1 MPHVASFFMNNSEF
15 DVIKKYFSFPST
27 RDDVDIAGGD
37 DCAAVTVPPGNKLLI
52 TTDTL
57 ISGVHFPED
66 TSPED
71 IAYKS
76 LMVNLSD
83 LAAMGATPAW
93 VTLAITLPDINA
105 AWLAAF
111 SQGFSSVLT
120 AFNIS
125 LIGGDTTKG
134 ALSITIQA
142 MGLCD
147 QDQLMRRDKAKPGDK
162 VFVTGFLG
170 DAAVGL
176 KAIVGGL
183 NDEKLSACIDRLNRP
198 EARVGFAE
206 ELTQYVRCAIDLSD
220 GLAADLGHILD
231 ASDCGA
237 RIQLSDVALSSAA
250 QYYFTRYNRS
260 LTDWSMVIAQGDDYE
275 LCFTASSDNE
285 SEIKSLADKHRL
297 KLSCIGVVT
306 QEKKLEFMTA
316 DNEIVKFP
324 DTGFK
329 HF

>member
-1 MPHVASFFMNNSEF
+1 MNNSEF
-15 DVIKKYFSFPST
+15 DVIKKYFSFSSD
-27 RDDVDIAGGD
+27 RDDVVIAAGD
-37 DCAAVTVPPGNKLLI
+37 DCAAVTVSPGKKLLI

-57 ISGVHFPED
+57 ISGVHFPEE

-93 VTLAITLPDINA
+93 VTLAITLPNIDE
-105 AWLAAF
+105 AWLSAF
-111 SQGFSSVLT
+111 SLEFSSVLS

-147 QDQLMRRDKAKPGDK
+147 ENRMMRRDRAKPGDK

-176 KAIVGGL
+176 KAVVGGL
-183 NDEKLSACIDRLNRP
+183 NDEKLSACVERLNRP
-198 EARVGFAE
+198 EARASFAE

-220 GLAADLGHILD
+220 GLAADLGHVLD
-231 ASDCGA
+231 ASSCGA
-237 RIQLSDVALSSAA
+237 RIQLSDVPISLAA
-250 QYYFTRYNRS
+250 RYYFIRYNIS
-260 LTDWSMVIAQGDDYE
+260 VTDWSMVIAQGDDYE
-275 LCFTASSDNE
+275 LCFTASTDDE
-285 SEIKSLADKHRL
+285 SAIKTLAEKHRL

-306 QEKKLEFMTA
+306 QETKLEFIAA
-316 DNEIVKFP
+316 DNEIMKFP

-329 HF
+329 HFS

>member
-1 MPHVASFFMNNSEF
+1 MNSSEF
-15 DVIKKYFSFPST
+15 DVIKKYFNIPSV
-27 RDDVDIAGGD
+27 RDDVVIAAGD
-37 DCAAVTVPPGNKLLI
+37 DCAAVTVPSGKKLLI

-66 TSPED
+66 TLPED

-83 LAAMGATPAW
+83 LAAMGGSPAW
-93 VTLAITLPDINA
+93 VTLAITLPDIDDT
-105 AWLAAF
+105 WLAAF
-111 SQGFSSVLT
+111 SKEFSSVLT

-147 QDQLMRRDKAKPGDK
+147 EDKMMRRDEAKPGDK
-162 VFVTGFLG
+162 IFVTGFLG

-176 KAIVGGL
+176 KAVVGGL
-183 NDEKLSACIDRLNRP
+183 NDEKLSTCVEKLNRP

-220 GLAADLGHILD
+220 GFSADLGHILD

-250 QYYFTRYNRS
+250 QYYFTRYNKS
-260 LTDWSMVIAQGDDYE
+260 LTDWSMVLAHGDDYE
-275 LCFTASSDNE
+275 LCFTASSDKE
-285 SEIKSLADKHRL
+285 SEVKSLADKHQL
-297 KLSCIGVVT
+297 KLSCIGVVI
-306 QEKKLEFMTA
+306 QENKLEFRTA
-316 DNEIVKFP
+316 DNEIVKFL